1 MFNFLSYLCHD
12 EIHTHTL
19 DVHHYSFYSMSTAPM
34 PEDYEHNFCFGQ
46 FAIELNELEEGLK
59 DKLPQTDCRFRPD
72 QR

>member
-1 MFNFLSYLCHD
+1 
-12 EIHTHTL
+12 
-19 DVHHYSFYSMSTAPM
+19 M
-34 PEDYEHNFCFGQ
+34 PVDYEKYFCFSQ